1 MEHAMS
7 WQSRVL
13 CWILKKQF
21 RPETEKPHV
30 SVERAR
36 AQTAERIWSPKV
48 PAGWRLLERYASS
61 DAPLVGEWLEP
72 LGKRAAAAVGA
83 ADATGR
89 SSSQGAP
96 ANADGESTR
105 TILYLHGGGYYFC
118 SPKSHRSLVF
128 QLAVRSSAR
137 TFSLDYRLA
146 PEHPFPAALDD
157 ALAAYR
163 RLLADAT
170 PPDSI
175 VVAGDSAGG
184 GLALALLVALR
195 DAGDALP
202 AAALLFSPWTDLAA
216 TGGTLVTNDGADP
229 MFRGAAVARAARLYL
244 ADADPTHPYA
254 SPLYADFA
262 GLPPLFMQAGSTEV
276 LLDDAKR
283 VAQRAK
289 AAGVAV
295 EFEVWRNMPHVWQ
308 LFAPFIPEARRALDR
323 AAAFARRHT
332 NERRLQPSEERS
344 MVR

>member
-1 MEHAMS
+1 MS
-7 WQSRVL
+7 WQSAAV
-13 CWILKKQF
+13 CWILKRQF
-21 RPETEKPHV
+21 RPETEEPHV
-30 SVERAR
+30 NVERAR
-36 AQTAERIWSPKV
+36 ARTAKRVWSPKV
-48 PAGWRLLERYASS
+48 PAGWRLVERYGPD
-61 DAPLVGEWLEP
+61 DAPLRGEWLEP
-72 LGKRAAAAVGA
+72 IAQTAAAAA
-83 ADATGR
+83 AD
-89 SSSQGAP
+89 GAP
-96 ANADGESTR
+96 MR

-128 QLAVRSSAR
+128 QLATRSGAR

-157 ALAAYR
+157 ALAGYR
-163 RLLADAT
+163 RLLADGT

-229 MFRGAAVARAARLYL
+229 MFRGAAIARVATFYL
-244 ADADPTHPYA
+244 ADNDPTHPYL
-254 SPLYADFA
+254 SPLYADLA
-262 GLPPLFMQAGSTEV
+262 GLPPLFIQVGSTEV
-276 LLDDAKR
+276 LLDDARR
-283 VAQRAK
+283 VAERAK

-295 EFEVWRNMPHVWQ
+295 DFEVWPKMPHVWQ

-323 AAAFARRHT
+323 AAAFARAHAI
-332 NERRLQPSEERS
+332 ERRYQPSDERS
-344 MVR
+344 IAR